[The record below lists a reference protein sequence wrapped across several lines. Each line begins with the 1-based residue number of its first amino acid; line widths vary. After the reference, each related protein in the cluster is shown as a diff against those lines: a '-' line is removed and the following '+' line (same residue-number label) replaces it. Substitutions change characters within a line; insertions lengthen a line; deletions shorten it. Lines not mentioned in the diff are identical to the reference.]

1 MDHDQRFKTLIREFF
16 AEFLILFFA
25 RWTQHLDASAP
36 EWLDK
41 ELFLD
46 PPDGSRHV
54 LDLVA
59 HVPIRP
65 VDGDPTNAK
74 PSLVLIHI
82 EIESPDRTTA
92 IKPRLPSYYRHLCDT
107 YQLPVLPIVVFLKV
121 GLEGIGIDSVVE
133 EVCGLEV
140 NRFQYLYVGLP
151 GLDALQYL
159 RGENWLGVALTALM
173 KIPREQIAWL
183 GAEALRRLAGAP
195 LTEQQRFLLDNC
207 VYAYLPLDEEGKRK
221 LEQILETETY
231 TEVRAMNET
240 IFEKGQRADRLELVC
255 SLIERHFGPVSA
267 KLLKHL
273 EQLPMAE
280 LKRLVLNIE
289 PGMSLAELGLPQE

>member
-25 RWTQHLDASAP
+25 KWTEHLDASTV

-41 ELFLD
+41 ELFPN
-46 PPDGSRHV
+46 PPEGSMHV

-59 HVPIRP
+59 KVPFRQSSSNSAN
-65 VDGDPTNAK
+65 VK
-74 PSLVLIHI
+74 PSLVLIQI

-92 IKPRLPSYYRHLCDT
+92 IKPRLPSYYRYLCDK

-121 GLEGIGIDSVVE
+121 GLEGIGIDSIVE

-151 GLDALQYL
+151 GLDAVQYL
-159 RGENWLGVALTALM
+159 EGENWFGVALTALM
-173 KIPREQIAWL
+173 NISPEHKEWL

-195 LTEQQRFLLDNC
+195 LTGIQRHLLNDC
-207 VYAYLPLDEEGKRK
+207 VYAYLPLDDEGKR
-221 LEQILETETY
+221 L
-231 TEVRAMNET
+231 AMGST
-240 IFEKGQRADRLELVC
+240 TG
-255 SLIERHFGPVSA
+255 
-267 KLLKHL
+267 
-273 EQLPMAE
+273 LPRG
-280 LKRLVLNIE
+280 LQQVQD
-289 PGMSLAELGLPQE
+289 LAEKSISASDGR